1 MSNYLIFGATSRGA
15 NLYDFI
21 QKQNPFPQIINPQ
34 VVVKRGGSI
43 NQIHNDI
50 TVKINTVG
58 QEHVR
63 CIIYIAGL
71 CDMTK
76 KVSHDFGTEICYF
89 REKSNVC
96 HIIQEYQQIQRE
108 LQATNIPVMFSS
120 IAPATIGK
128 YIEFNLYKYDTRK
141 QSYRLFKSLYTDTDI
156 EMQQRNLVNDIRLI
170 HDQIQALNVSNGMP
184 NIRLDKPLQKTKIFN
199 KGSKSKKIF
208 KFRYNDLYD
217 GVHADDF
224 LYQWWYSCMC
234 TTALHFLHNQHKQI

>member
-21 QKQNPFPQIINPQ
+21 QKQNSFPQIINPQ
-34 VVVKRGGSI
+34 VVVKRGGPI

-89 REKSNVC
+89 REKSNFF
-96 HIIQEYQQIQRE
+96 HIIQEYKQIQSK
-108 LQATNIPVMFSS
+108 LQTMNIPVIFSS
-120 IAPATIGK
+120 IAPASIGK
-128 YIEFNLYKYDTRK
+128 CREFNLHKYDTRK
-141 QSYRLFKSLYTDTDI
+141 QSYRLL
-156 EMQQRNLVNDIRLI
+156 
-170 HDQIQALNVSNGMP
+170 
-184 NIRLDKPLQKTKIFN
+184 
-199 KGSKSKKIF
+199 
-208 KFRYNDLYD
+208 
-217 GVHADDF
+217 
-224 LYQWWYSCMC
+224 
-234 TTALHFLHNQHKQI
+234 